1 MNIEKIKMSSELT
14 VFQLRAARAAL
25 KLSLTNLSKI
35 TNLRVATI
43 QKLESG
49 DIHMPPQKSSL
60 LTISKVRTALE
71 NMGVEFYKNN
81 IVRLVPIDEQFTI
94 RLIK

>member
-1 MNIEKIKMSSELT
+1 MNIEKIKMSSEVT

-25 KLSLTNLSKI
+25 KLSLADLSEK
-35 TNLRVATI
+35 TCLRVATI

-49 DIHMPPQKSSL
+49 DIYMPPQKSSL
-60 LTISKVRTALE
+60 LTISKVRTTLE
-71 NMGVEFYKNN
+71 NMGVEFYKGN
-81 IVRLVPIDEQFTI
+81 IVRLVPMDEKFTI